1 MNRRLHLPAR
11 LAPAGRGIVRS
22 RDRLVRSRDR
32 LVRSRDRLV
41 RSRGRGT
48 RRLALLSAGAAGLTV
63 LVTGVPAAVSGL
75 AASAAP
81 ARPAAAAAAALDVVP
96 KPASA
101 KVGRGHF
108 ALTRHTRIVAAPGAH
123 SAAELPVARDLAAY
137 LRPATGYRL
146 PAVTG
151 GARRGDIVLQI
162 GNPGTLKPA
171 YRAEGYQLDTTTS
184 GAKIEAPAAHG
195 LYDGIQTFRQLLP
208 AWINSRTVVPG
219 PWTAP
224 VTTIT
229 DHPRY
234 SYRGLMLDIARH
246 YEPPSA
252 VEELI
257 SQIAGYKINVLHLH
271 LSDDQGFRLAIHGFP
286 RLTSIGSR
294 GSVGTGG
301 RAKDPGGFWTQA
313 QYRAVVAEAAA
324 HFMTVVPEVDSP
336 GHNNAIIMSEYNDTG
351 NPALPGNPH
360 GINCG
365 QFDPPHWDYTEDVGY
380 SAMCPGSPDTWAIMK
395 AIIGQLASITPG
407 PYYDLGGDEVPASL
421 LSASRYAAFINKEA
435 GIVTSQR
442 KTVMGWADIAGRG
455 TRPPAGSVA
464 EYWQP
469 AGGSSPGSVTGR
481 EAVAKHMKIVMAPAN
496 HTYLDQKYVVTA
508 RSSVPPSLGMNWACP
523 RGCDVSSAYNWNPGG
538 LVTGV
543 TDRNVI
549 GVEGDMWGETVANM
563 NNVDYMVFPRLLAL
577 AEIAWSPSAHRAAT
591 SPAYRDFLVR
601 LGAQGA
607 RFQAAGLNF
616 YPSAQVPWPLAI
628 IGTRVTAGAHGRVAG
643 PVATLSAPG
652 FPASTLSMCD
662 SSLGIGCTI
671 KWGDGSTTTG
681 DVTGANATGTRVN
694 SLYTI
699 SGRHV
704 YAHPGTYHGVVI
716 ATAGNARAVRARFT
730 ATWP

>member
-11 LAPAGRGIVRS
+11 PAGT
-22 RDRLVRSRDR
+22 RDGLA
-32 LVRSRDRLV
+32 
-41 RSRGRGT
+41 RSRGSCTR
-48 RRLALLSAGAAGLTV
+48 RRLAFLSAWTAGVTV
-63 LVTGVPAAVSGL
+63 LAIGAPAAVFSR

-81 ARPAAAAAAALDVVP
+81 VRPAAAAAAMPGIVP
-96 KPASA
+96 KPVSV

-108 ALTRHTRIVAAPGAH
+108 TLTRSTRIVAAAGAH
-123 SAAELPVARDLAAY
+123 SVGELPVARDLAAY

-151 GARRGDIVLQI
+151 RPHRGDIVLQI
-162 GNPGTLKPA
+162 GNPGTLKPR
-171 YRAEGYQLDTTTS
+171 YRAEGYQLETTTS
-184 GAKIEAPAAHG
+184 GARIEAPAAHG
-195 LYDGIQTFRQLLP
+195 LYNGIQTFRQLLP
-208 AWINSRTVVPG
+208 AWINSPAILPG

-224 VTTIT
+224 VVTIT
-229 DHPRY
+229 DYPRY
-234 SYRGLMLDIARH
+234 SYRGLLLDIARH

-252 VEELI
+252 VEKLI
-257 SQIAGYKINVLHLH
+257 SQIAAYKIDVLHLH

-286 RLTSIGSR
+286 RLTSVGSR

-301 RAKDPGGFWTQA
+301 RQKDPGGFWTQA
-313 QYRAVVAEAAA
+313 QYTAVVADAAA
-324 HFMTVVPEVDSP
+324 HFITVMPEVDSP

-351 NPALPGNPH
+351 NPALSANPH

-365 QFDPPHWDYTEDVGY
+365 QYNPPRWDYTEDVGY
-380 SAMCPGSPDTWAIMK
+380 SAMCPGSPDTWAIMR
-395 AIIGQLASITPG
+395 AIIGQLTGITPG

-421 LSASRYAAFINKEA
+421 LSAPRYAAFINKET
-435 GIVTSQR
+435 GIVTRQH
-442 KTVMGWADIAGRG
+442 KTVMGWADIAGPG

-496 HTYLDQKYVVTA
+496 HSYLDQKYIVTA

-523 RGCDVSSAYNWNPGG
+523 KGCDVSSAYNWNPGRF
-538 LVTGV
+538 VTGV

-549 GVEGDMWGETVANM
+549 GVEGAMWGETVATM
-563 NNVDYMVFPRLLAL
+563 DNVDYMVFPRLLAL
-577 AEIAWSPSAHRAAT
+577 AEIAWSPPAHRTAA
-591 SPAYRDFLVR
+591 SPADRDFLLR
-601 LGAQGA
+601 LAAQGA
-607 RFQAAGLNF
+607 RFQAARLNF

-628 IGTRVTAGAHGRVAG
+628 TATTVTANAHGQVNGAVAK
-643 PVATLSAPG
+643 LSAPG
-652 FPASTLSMCD
+652 FPTSTLTMCD

-671 KWGDGSTTTG
+671 RWGDGSTTTG
-681 DVTGANATGTRVN
+681 DVTGTNATGTRVN

-699 SGRHV
+699 FGTHT

-716 ATAGNARAVRARFT
+716 ASAGNAKPVRANFT
-730 ATWP
+730 VTWR